1 MLAQLPV
8 EIIDQVIERL
18 SLEDIRAIACVC
30 SALRPPALLRL
41 FRTIRIRSL
50 AETADTTPSHTEA
63 ILSHPNL
70 LQCASRLIVEEPQ
83 FPFQALLDQREIS
96 IHSLWSY
103 LPMMHRLT
111 YLELDLGP
119 SNEAI
124 GLSTLEGLGLTKEIE
139 LNLRLPLTP
148 DLVISNKPL
157 PVRSLSISVDTAGD
171 QSTRRLLQKCSQS
184 LRELRLFIQMDGVP
198 SIPPLPH
205 LFELVLHMSLAGD
218 DPDLALWFPFLEQH
232 PTITRLSVDT
242 GYTLAVPTPPNVLPN
257 LRSIGASRMVTE
269 RLIPGRP
276 VHDVRV
282 EWYCF
287 TSPQIFVDI
296 MSRVLRLSD
305 VPLTI
310 LQITTY
316 HTVRSE
322 ELVKIVQTLPK
333 LRKFTLD
340 QPRCAVCQFS
350 RVGVFKSDQKQYPF
364 DLHGI
369 LSALGRCKDM
379 FHIRLFLWVSVDPLN
394 ERKALWSRSD
404 FVQMIHMVQENG
416 AADLGS
422 FELQVDLADRN
433 EGFQAMRVGWLDVPW
448 QPEFRGE
455 WRLDLLGA
463 TSEDSGTTMP
473 TPSAAGIH
481 T

>member
-18 SLEDIRAIACVC
+18 FLVDIRAIACVC
-30 SALRPPALLRL
+30 SALRPLAVLRL

-50 AETADTTPSHTEA
+50 AETDDTTTSHTEA
-63 ILSHPNL
+63 ILSHPHL
-70 LQCASRLIVEEPQ
+70 LRCASRLIVEEPQ
-83 FPFQALLDQREIS
+83 PPFQAPLHQREVS
-96 IHSLWSY
+96 IHSLWSH

-124 GLSTLEGLGLTKEIE
+124 GLSTLAGLGLTKEIE

-148 DLVISNKPL
+148 DLVISDKPL
-157 PVRSLSISVDTAGD
+157 PVRSLSIPVDTTGD
-171 QSTRRLLQKCSQS
+171 QLARRLLQKCSQS
-184 LRELRLFIQMDGVP
+184 LRELRLFIQMNGVP

-205 LFELVLHMSLAGD
+205 LCELSLHAVFLGD
-218 DPDLALWFPFLEQH
+218 NTDLALWFPFLEQH

-242 GYTLAVPTPPNVLPN
+242 RYTLAVPTPPNVLPN
-257 LRSIGASRMVTE
+257 LQSIKASKMVTE
-269 RLIPGRP
+269 RLIPSRP

-282 EWYCF
+282 EWYCY
-287 TSPQIFVDI
+287 TSSQIFVDI

-322 ELVKIVQTLPK
+322 ELIKIVQTLPK

-340 QPRCAVCQFS
+340 KPRYEVCQL
-350 RVGVFKSDQKQYPF
+350 FK
-364 DLHGI
+364 
-369 LSALGRCKDM
+369 GRSV
-379 FHIRLFLWVSVDPLN
+379 HI
-394 ERKALWSRSD
+394 
-404 FVQMIHMVQENG
+404 
-416 AADLGS
+416 
-422 FELQVDLADRN
+422 
-433 EGFQAMRVGWLDVPW
+433 
-448 QPEFRGE
+448 
-455 WRLDLLGA
+455 
-463 TSEDSGTTMP
+463 
-473 TPSAAGIH
+473 
-481 T
+481 